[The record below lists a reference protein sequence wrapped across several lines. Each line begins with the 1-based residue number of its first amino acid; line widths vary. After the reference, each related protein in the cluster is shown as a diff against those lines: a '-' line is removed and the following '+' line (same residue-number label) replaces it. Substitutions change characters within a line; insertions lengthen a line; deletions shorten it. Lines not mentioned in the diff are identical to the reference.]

1 MACAAFLY
9 IVYLLKITFNF
20 VLEEDSLFYNL
31 IRISERGKVNMPKNF
46 HVSVLNGQD
55 YFDGTE
61 SKPFKTI
68 SRAAKI
74 AMPGDTVIVH
84 EGEYR
89 EWVSPENSGIN
100 EQQCITYVVAEGEHA
115 VIKGS
120 ERITNWE
127 NVKGNVWKVVIENTF
142 FGEFN
147 PYKEKLEGDWFI
159 YPDAT
164 KEPHEEDG
172 VLVDFDLHLGDV
184 YLNGKSFYEAGRLED
199 LIEPKKRETGV
210 APPWT
215 NKPEPLLHPED
226 SVYQWYAEVDEVND
240 KTTIYANFQGANPNE
255 ELAEINVRR
264 SCFFPKRTGRNYIVV
279 RGFEMCQAACPWT
292 PPTADQPGLLGVN
305 WSKGWIIENNHIH
318 DAKCSAISIG
328 KEESTGHNMCTRTQ
342 RKPGYQY
349 QMEAVFRALR
359 AGWSRETIGSHIIRN
374 NVIHDCGQ
382 NGVVGH
388 MGCIF
393 STIENNLI
401 YNIAVKHEF
410 FGYEIAGIKLH
421 AAIDVDIRNNN
432 IHRSALGI
440 WLDWQA
446 QGAHIHSNLLYG
458 NDRDLMIEVTHG
470 PYLVENNIFGSEY
483 NFDNVAQGG
492 AYVNNLCAG
501 IMRRIDCRDRSTP
514 YHFPH
519 SSEVA
524 GSTIVY
530 GGDDRLYNN
539 IFLGGSSA
547 IADDCSCGTAGYD
560 GHPLGWDEYMALI
573 IAGGNGDHEKFQ
585 ETPQA
590 VYIDG
595 NVYLKDAPA
604 YKKEVNNFIT
614 KTDPEFRIVEEGDE
628 TFVEITIP
636 EEALKVK
643 TEIWG
648 TANLGSPR
656 LTEGLY
662 EDKNR
667 VAYVLDTDYLGIK
680 RTDCPTVGPIEGLKS
695 GKNRIKV
702 W

>member
-1 MACAAFLY
+1 MTMIY
-9 IVYLLKITFNF
+9 
-20 VLEEDSLFYNL
+20 
-31 IRISERGKVNMPKNF
+31 
-46 HVSVLNGQD
+46 HVSALTGKD
-55 YFDGTE
+55 YNEGTQQ
-61 SKPFKTI
+61 SPFKTI
-68 SRAAKI
+68 SHAAKL

-100 EQQCITYVVAEGEHA
+100 EQSRITYIAADGERP

-120 ERITNWE
+120 ERITTWE
-127 NVKGNVWKVVIENTF
+127 NVEGNVWKVVLPNSF
-142 FGEFN
+142 FNGFN
-147 PYKEKLEGDWFI
+147 PYEEKLEGDWFI

-172 VLVDFDLHLGDV
+172 VLMDFDLHLGDV
-184 YLNGKSFYEAGRLED
+184 YMNGKSFYEAGRYKD
-199 LIEPKKRETGV
+199 LIEPKRRETGV

-215 NKPEPLLHPED
+215 NVPEPLLHPED
-226 SVYQWYAEVDEVND
+226 SVYQWFAELDYD
-240 KTTIYANFQGANPNE
+240 ADTTTIFANFQGANPNE
-255 ELAEINVRR
+255 ELTEINVRR
-264 SCFFPKRTGRNYIVV
+264 SCFFPRRTGRNYITVS
-279 RGFEMCQAACPWT
+279 GFEMCQAACPWT
-292 PPTADQPGLLGVN
+292 PPTADQPGLLGAN
-305 WSKGWIIENNHIH
+305 WSKGWIIENNDIH

-349 QMEAVFRALR
+349 QMEAVFRAR
-359 AGWSRETIGSHIIRN
+359 RQGWDRETIGSHIIRN

-421 AAIDVDIRNNN
+421 AAIDVEIKNNN
-432 IHRSALGI
+432 IHNSALGI

-446 QGAHIHSNLLYG
+446 QGAHIHRNLLYG

-501 IMRRIDCRDRSTP
+501 IMRRIECRDRSTP

-519 SSEVA
+519 SAEVA
-524 GSTIVY
+524 GCTIVY

-539 IFLGGSSA
+539 IFIGESSA

-560 GHPLGWDEYMALI
+560 KHPLGWEEYAALI
-573 IAGGNGDHEKFQ
+573 KEGGNSDHEKFQ
-585 ETPQA
+585 DTPQA

-595 NVYLKDAPA
+595 NAYVKNAPA
-604 YKKEVNNFIT
+604 YTKEVNNFVSGM
-614 KTDPEFRIVEEGDE
+614 DPEFKIVEKEDG
-628 TFVEITIP
+628 TYVELSVDG
-636 EEALKVK
+636 AMLDVK
-643 TEIWG
+643 TSIWG
-648 TANLGSPR
+648 TSNLGSPR

-662 EDKNR
+662 EDKNCMP
-667 VAYVLDTDYLGIK
+667 YVLDEDYAGNK
-680 RTDCPTVGPIEGLKS
+680 RGSNPKVGPWENLKP
-695 GKNRIKV
+695 GKNVIKV